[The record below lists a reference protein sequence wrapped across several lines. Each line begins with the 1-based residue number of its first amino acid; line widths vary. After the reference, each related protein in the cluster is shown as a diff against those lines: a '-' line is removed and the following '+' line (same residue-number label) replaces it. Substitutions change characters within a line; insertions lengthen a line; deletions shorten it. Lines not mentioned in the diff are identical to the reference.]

1 MYVGLKMGKNY
12 LISIVLTMILCRMAQ
27 AHRPVFSEKAA
38 TDPNTAVLITQPNI
52 SQVIYREI
60 TEDTKQ
66 VWLAFDANKGFTL
79 FLQIG
84 VPVLERLREFRP
96 SILVMGPGL
105 PENILEAYL
114 PKDMGAKYFPTDSIK
129 KPRFFHEHFTGT
141 DSWIL
146 RSETLVL
153 PRSGR
158 YYVVAYVP
166 SGEKGKLWL
175 SVGKKEAFG
184 LAEWAK
190 FGEWKKRIR
199 KFHEINEKKRGFR
212 IPILSQIGDLLRSS
226 RSVESRAKKLDPNET
241 TVKVQDGVKIHTVK
255 TEYQN
260 SKQEI
265 RVLLPDN
272 YSRERYYRVL
282 YVLPVEKGFHQRYGY
297 GLGVL
302 KQINAH
308 NKYDI
313 IIVQMGFEK
322 EPWFGDHA
330 TDTKTRQASYLKEF
344 VVPFIEKHYSTMG
357 TSDGRLLFGFSKSG
371 WGAFSLILT
380 YPDFF
385 GYAASWDAPMFF
397 DGFHYGMGEVYGTLD
412 QLNVYRSDILA
423 SKQKK
428 HFQKKTRLV
437 LTGEKDWGR
446 SIAAPNNG
454 SHTVEMHILMER
466 EGIKHVYD
474 NSIKAPHRWSE
485 QWMTSTLEALLGL
498 TKAGR
503 TQMQLKS
510 SHCVSPSTSLLLMGM
525 VIS

>member
-1 MYVGLKMGKNY
+1 MGKNY
-12 LISIVLTMILCRMAQ
+12 LISMVLTMILCRMAQ
-27 AHRPVFSEKAA
+27 AHRPVFSEKTA
-38 TDPNTAVLITQPNI
+38 TDPNTAVLITKPNI

-60 TEDTKQ
+60 TEDAKQ
-66 VWLAFDANKGFTL
+66 VWLAFDADKGFEL
-79 FLQIG
+79 FIQIG
-84 VPVLERLREFRP
+84 VPVLDRLKDFRP
-96 SILVMGPGL
+96 AMLVIGSDL
-105 PENILEAYL
+105 PENTLGIDL
-114 PKDMGAKYFPTDSIK
+114 PIETGLKAFPTDSIK

-146 RSETLVL
+146 RSETVVL
-153 PRSGR
+153 PSSGR
-158 YYVVAYVP
+158 YYVVAYIP

-175 SVGKKEAFG
+175 SVGKKEVFG
-184 LAEWAK
+184 LADWAK
-190 FGEWKKRIR
+190 FGGWKKRIR
-199 KFHEINEKKRGFR
+199 KFHEVSEKKREFR
-212 IPILSQIGDLLRSS
+212 IPILSEIGDLFKSS
-226 RSVESRAKKLDPNET
+226 KPVEPRIKKTDPNET
-241 TVKVQDGVKIHTVK
+241 TFKVQNGVKIHTVK

-265 RVLLPDN
+265 RVLLPKT
-272 YSRERYYRVL
+272 YSKERQYRVL
-282 YVLPVEKGFHQRYGY
+282 YVLPVETGFKKRYGY

-302 KQINAH
+302 KQMNAH

-330 TDTKTRQASYLKEF
+330 TDIKTRQASYLKEF
-344 VVPFIEKHYSTMG
+344 VVPFIEKHYFTMG
-357 TSDGRLLFGFSKSG
+357 TAEGRLLFGFSKSG

-380 YPDFF
+380 YPEFF

-397 DGFHYGMGEVYGTLD
+397 EEFHYGMEQVYGTFG
-412 QLNVYRSDILA
+412 QLKVYRPDILA

-446 SIAAPNNG
+446 SITAPNSG
-454 SHTVEMHILMER
+454 SHTVEMHKLLEK

-485 QWMTSTLEALLGL
+485 QWMSLTLEALLGL
-498 TKAGR
+498 TKAG
-503 TQMQLKS
+503 
-510 SHCVSPSTSLLLMGM
+510 
-525 VIS
+525 